1 MKGMLSSLLF
11 SFFSKNG
18 TNDAAVEY
26 RNLINDQLSLHQA
39 WTETDLFSMF
49 IALAPIIVNADTL
62 LLLQD
67 VGECNKPSRERFWG
81 VLDALAS
88 TTEAPF
94 KVVTTSGKTRVL
106 FELSRGSNLMTTEYD
121 VFRRTCWDEGPKS
134 YTDEMIS
141 FFCPGGYGET
151 DVRLRIKRLEAAKR
165 PDLPVVLDL
174 IANISNWPREPSA
187 EAFDMFASHLMAV
200 AYEPE
205 PEPAYV
211 LHKAL
216 RDVADQDGLRWAL
229 SWLLHAQ
236 RPLTYGELAMALC
249 YHQREEWETFCTPP
263 LTAVRR
269 SLSRLQTWFRGITE
283 SCSGQVRFRQ
293 IVRDCIDGNWT
304 HNCAEPAASDAI
316 STFLV
321 NFLTSSETRER
332 LDAIYGQYESL
343 LRASEDGITP
353 PLVPDGQDIIFYAI
367 EALPHHV
374 SRSASAL
381 RLLGDDLRSVDGK
394 LAPWARAYWAMSNPF
409 SRPKF
414 GTLKTPDQ
422 ILWSLRHLD
431 HAPKG
436 AFLFQNALKT
446 ETADTLQSYL
456 RMSSEDCLACGI
468 RAGDEDLALSLAS
481 ASGVVAR
488 GHDNENEDSANS
500 GGCPRPV
507 WPSCLLWRAL
517 WLNMD
522 RLVALFLAAG
532 VGPDPAD
539 CTSRYFRSP
548 AHMAT
553 QLCRQSVMDALL
565 KAHEARPDMKEVG
578 GESLIFAAARSGNMD
593 CINLLIAKDNPL
605 LDTRG
610 LETPL
615 FAASRHGN
623 WKVVGQL
630 LKLGTDPNA
639 GIGPEI
645 NDRRAPLAVAAE
657 YGHMETARIL
667 LEYGADPNI
676 RGPGNQGTPL
686 WFAAVKAGNRKMVSL
701 LLANGAEPG
710 HELLASP
717 LLVDLIGSPV
727 STDDKIKVL
736 RRLTRSRCPNLVN
749 VADRNGMTPLLHAA
763 AAGDL
768 DIVQWLLRNEADVD
782 ARDSRGRCAL
792 YYALVNKHERIV
804 RDFLARK
811 PQLNVST
818 TDGQTLLETAMEQVS
833 MVRLLLDAGADTEL
847 GNKRNRTALIVAVLE
862 KKTEVVQLL
871 VERRANV
878 HHRDKDGFNPIL
890 IATAHSTDADIV
902 RILAEAGANLNDAH
916 PATGDT
922 PLHLA
927 VAIDADI
934 ARVLLRYRE
943 AIDLEKRNAVSR
955 TPLLAAASWNKME
968 CINLLV
974 RAGADINA
982 QDDWGWTALSLV
994 STDSSTAALGV
1005 CDLLLSQPKIMI
1017 DAKGKALGTAL
1028 MMACRSL
1035 NHGMVT
1041 KLLAHGADPN
1051 VSIMGPYSTAIAA
1064 ACFPLDE
1071 MKDGNMEKTDCIIRE
1086 LIDHGADVN
1095 ATGGFS
1101 IFNAICAAAFSAGAS
1116 TIELLLGKGA
1126 SVHIP
1131 DPLGRLPI
1139 HFAAAS
1145 GIKNFEAVASVYQ
1158 DDLMICDKAGKNVLH
1173 WAAQFGHVETIKAI
1187 LERIDSSG
1195 RDRKEYI
1202 NRGDIDGWTPLC
1214 WATRPFAQDLEPNRA
1229 SERGSYVETVR
1240 CLLGQGANPHVK
1252 LRMGKGAVAE
1262 TYTPAQ
1268 MAELYDA
1275 EDEVV
1280 SLLERNAASSES
1292 SWSAASGNTSNSVH
1306 PYVPRDW
1313 FCDICQTVSSPPLPP

>member
-1 MKGMLSSLLF
+1 
-11 SFFSKNG
+11 
-18 TNDAAVEY
+18 
-26 RNLINDQLSLHQA
+26 
-39 WTETDLFSMF
+39 
-49 IALAPIIVNADTL
+49 
-62 LLLQD
+62 
-67 VGECNKPSRERFWG
+67 
-81 VLDALAS
+81 
-88 TTEAPF
+88 
-94 KVVTTSGKTRVL
+94 
-106 FELSRGSNLMTTEYD
+106 
-121 VFRRTCWDEGPKS
+121 
-134 YTDEMIS
+134 
-141 FFCPGGYGET
+141 
-151 DVRLRIKRLEAAKR
+151 
-165 PDLPVVLDL
+165 
-174 IANISNWPREPSA
+174 
-187 EAFDMFASHLMAV
+187 
-200 AYEPE
+200 
-205 PEPAYV
+205 
-211 LHKAL
+211 
-216 RDVADQDGLRWAL
+216 
-229 SWLLHAQ
+229 
-236 RPLTYGELAMALC
+236 
-249 YHQREEWETFCTPP
+249 
-263 LTAVRR
+263 
-269 SLSRLQTWFRGITE
+269 
-283 SCSGQVRFRQ
+283 
-293 IVRDCIDGNWT
+293 
-304 HNCAEPAASDAI
+304 
-316 STFLV
+316 
-321 NFLTSSETRER
+321 
-332 LDAIYGQYESL
+332 
-343 LRASEDGITP
+343 
-353 PLVPDGQDIIFYAI
+353 
-367 EALPHHV
+367 
-374 SRSASAL
+374 
-381 RLLGDDLRSVDGK
+381 
-394 LAPWARAYWAMSNPF
+394 
-409 SRPKF
+409 
-414 GTLKTPDQ
+414 
-422 ILWSLRHLD
+422 
-431 HAPKG
+431 
-436 AFLFQNALKT
+436 
-446 ETADTLQSYL
+446 
-456 RMSSEDCLACGI
+456 
-468 RAGDEDLALSLAS
+468 
-481 ASGVVAR
+481 
-488 GHDNENEDSANS
+488 
-500 GGCPRPV
+500 
-507 WPSCLLWRAL
+507 
-517 WLNMD
+517 
-522 RLVALFLAAG
+522 
-532 VGPDPAD
+532 
-539 CTSRYFRSP
+539 
-548 AHMAT
+548 MAT
-553 QLCRQSVMDALL
+553 QLCRQSVVDVLL

-593 CINLLIAKDNPL
+593 CINLSVAKDNPL
-605 LDTRG
+605 LDTRE

-615 FAASRHGN
+615 FAAARHGN

-645 NDRRAPLAVAAE
+645 NDRRAPLSVAAK
-657 YGHMETARIL
+657 YGHMKTARIL

-676 RGPGNQGTPL
+676 RGPGDQGTPL
-686 WFAAVKAGNRKMVSL
+686 WFAAAKAGNRKMVSL
-701 LLANGAEPG
+701 LLANGADPD
-710 HELLASP
+710 HEVLASP
-717 LLVDLIGSPV
+717 LLVDLISSPV

-736 RRLTRSRCPNLVN
+736 ERLTRTRCPNLVN

-804 RDFLARK
+804 RDLLARK
-811 PQLNVST
+811 PQLNVSI

-902 RILAEAGANLNDAH
+902 RVLAEAGANLNDAH

-934 ARVLLRYRE
+934 ARVLLSYRE
-943 AIDLEKRNAVSR
+943 AIDLKKRNAVSR

-1035 NHGMVT
+1035 NHGMMT

-1086 LIDHGADVN
+1086 LINHGADVN
-1095 ATGGFS
+1095 ATGGYS

-1145 GIKNFEAVASVYQ
+1145 GIKNFEAAAPVYQ
-1158 DDLMICDKAGKNVLH
+1158 GDLMICDKAGKNVLH

-1195 RDRKEYI
+1195 RDRKDYI

-1262 TYTPAQ
+1262 RYTPAQ
-1268 MAELYDA
+1268 MAELCDA
-1275 EDEVV
+1275 KDEVV
-1280 SLLERNAASSES
+1280 SLLEKNGASSES

-1313 FCDICQTVSSPPLPP
+1313 FCDICQTTIFGHSFRCQCCYDFDVCKKCFGNIDIYHDRVVSDDCEQHLFEIRKGCEQEFEGCMVTSSFSNSHAGSEIADELEDGGPEGYLLGDWESVEMPVIEDN